1 MNIVRCNRVFYYN
14 KLNSEPSKRQVT
26 CRLDIV
32 DKRQRAVSKLIGK
45 ICMYYLQ
52 RSYNELA
59 EN

>member
-32 DKRQRAVSKLIGK
+32 DKRQRAVSKLIG
-45 ICMYYLQ
+45 IYLHVL
-52 RSYNELA
+52 STKELQ
-59 EN
+59 